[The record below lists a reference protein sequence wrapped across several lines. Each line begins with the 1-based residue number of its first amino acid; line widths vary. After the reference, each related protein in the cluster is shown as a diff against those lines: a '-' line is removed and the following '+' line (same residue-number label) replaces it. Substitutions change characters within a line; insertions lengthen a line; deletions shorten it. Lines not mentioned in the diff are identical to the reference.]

1 MRKLDYIGR
10 IKSRCMKKMSNAT
23 KVPSR
28 KPTKA
33 SQPAVKI
40 LSAPPG
46 PRTVS
51 HRDLKKAIEKV
62 FRERQ
67 HANA

>member
-1 MRKLDYIGR
+1 
-10 IKSRCMKKMSNAT
+10 MKKMSNAT